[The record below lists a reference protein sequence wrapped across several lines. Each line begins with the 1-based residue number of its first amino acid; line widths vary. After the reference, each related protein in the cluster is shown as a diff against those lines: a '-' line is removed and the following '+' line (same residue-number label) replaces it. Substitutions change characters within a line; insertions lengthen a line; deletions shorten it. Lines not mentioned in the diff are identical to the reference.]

1 MIEDCKNREV
11 ARRWADYSMHLLSES
26 EQRQIADTGMLEP
39 TELIYETEG
48 KRGERRIDRRTAGM
62 FEDILHAE
70 YYGFNRAIDGTPI
83 SHFLD
88 MDLGLISVIN
98 FGDTFLA
105 YCKDDALTRKLLE
118 RLLSDGRDAEIVSEY
133 IRVNIGKT
141 IDIPEI
147 VRRKNQGTTSNMN
160 KYLLPL

>member
-62 FEDILHAE
+62 FEDILQAE

-88 MDLGLISVIN
+88 MDMGLISVIN

-105 YCKDDALTRKLLE
+105 YCKDEVLTEKLYK
-118 RLLSDGRDAEIVSEY
+118 RLLRDGREAEMAQKY
-133 IRVNIGKT
+133 IRIK
-141 IDIPEI
+141 IDKLNKI
-147 VRRKNQGTTSNMN
+147 VKQ
-160 KYLLPL
+160 